1 MNRLR
6 HLLIAMVALVL
17 VAALVFLYQK
27 TQAVDLGDR
36 NDIAALLDTLREMDT
51 RWDID
56 VLRERAELDANRIA
70 APNRTAAAQKALA
83 TLSAAAP
90 RADSAALSEGLGEL
104 SKAILEKAD
113 LVEKY
118 KAENASAKIALHE
131 LLSGA
136 AAIAAQA
143 GELRQDDARQKQV
156 QQALNQLAA
165 AAQQYYW
172 LGKAAPP

>member
-56 VLRERAELDANRIA
+56 VLRERAELDANRIS

-83 TLSAAAP
+83 T
-90 RADSAALSEGLGEL
+90 RSEERR
-104 SKAILEKAD
+104 
-113 LVEKY
+113 V
-118 KAENASAKIALHE
+118 
-131 LLSGA
+131 
-136 AAIAAQA
+136 
-143 GELRQDDARQKQV
+143 
-156 QQALNQLAA
+156 
-165 AAQQYYW
+165 
-172 LGKAAPP
+172 GKECRSRWSPYH